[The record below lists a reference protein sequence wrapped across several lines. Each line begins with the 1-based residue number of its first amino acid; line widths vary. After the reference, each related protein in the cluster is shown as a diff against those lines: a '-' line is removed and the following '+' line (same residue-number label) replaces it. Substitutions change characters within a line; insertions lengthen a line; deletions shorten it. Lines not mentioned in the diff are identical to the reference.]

1 MINSYRLGALWNTL
15 DPLFYSLVYL
25 FIFSVIRYRPEPG
38 SLMIGLALIRGLQ
51 SNLIY
56 GANSSLDY
64 TAGLKI
70 ERVRTR
76 AIVMA
81 EFLFVIR
88 QSFFVSVGTIVVLLF
103 IDAALLF
110 IFIFPIICVLNGLT
124 WYSFGKIISPLVVRI
139 PDIGKLVTYFGRL
152 MFFLSPALYPISQTT
167 GLHREISRINPFSY
181 FSEPSRAIAYGEK
194 GYELLIPDWGV
205 FLVIFILTVLT
216 IGLRNIDKQRWEGS
230 VWF

>member
-1 MINSYRLGALWNTL
+1 MLGPVDVRKISSQSCLELPEDTREAFWLDYKRARFIVKKKDLALINSYRLGALWNTL

-81 EFLFVIR
+81 ELLFVIR
-88 QSFFVSVGTIVVLLF
+88 QSFFVAVGTIVVLLF

-110 IFIFPIICVLNGLT
+110 IFIFPII
-124 WYSFGKIISPLVVRI
+124 
-139 PDIGKLVTYFGRL
+139 
-152 MFFLSPALYPISQTT
+152 
-167 GLHREISRINPFSY
+167 
-181 FSEPSRAIAYGEK
+181 
-194 GYELLIPDWGV
+194 
-205 FLVIFILTVLT
+205 
-216 IGLRNIDKQRWEGS
+216 
-230 VWF
+230 